1 VLYGSRNTGNHSQ
14 AVIVQL
20 NFDNEYSGKCTPD
33 DFDTWSPLDENNG
46 CVMGVKKTYKKR
58 RIGKTCY
65 LDQGYNPF
73 VSETVCPCTAEDY
86 ECDYCFYR
94 TELTSP
100 CTLECDQMIL
110 PTAPAD
116 CQGTY
121 EADVG
126 YRLVDNTKC
135 NPNDPNSVKPKA
147 TLQCPPAQDTTPSP
161 VSIRIILVV
170 MGFILI
176 ISIIGVLIYF
186 LKKKNETFR
195 NFLKNTLG
203 FEDDETKAE
212 SRYTT
217 VSQGDNL

>member
-1 VLYGSRNTGNHSQ
+1 
-14 AVIVQL
+14 
-20 NFDNEYSGKCTPD
+20 
-33 DFDTWSPLDENNG
+33 
-46 CVMGVKKTYKKR
+46 MGVSKTYKKR
-58 RIGKTCY
+58 KTGRSCY

-73 VSETVCPCTAEDY
+73 VTETVCACTVEDY

-100 CTLECDQMIL
+100 CTLECDQLIL
-110 PTAPAD
+110 PAPPAD

-126 YRLVDNTKC
+126 YRLVDNSKC
-135 NPNDPNSVKPKA
+135 NPNAAGAVKPKMQ
-147 TLQCPPAQDTTPSP
+147 LPCPQAQVTTPSP
-161 VSIRIILVV
+161 VSIRVILVI
-170 MGFILI
+170 MGFII
-176 ISIIGVLIYF
+176 ILSVIGVVIYF
-186 LKKKNETFR
+186 LKKKNEPFR

-203 FEDDETKAE
+203 FEDEESKAE